1 MTKHVNFHD
10 SWRSFLSVGTKTTNS
25 SSNGSRIRIRLEN
38 KEKVVKEAT
47 EAEFDHIQRAIDEL
61 SPEDLAFHGLFGD
74 KVRLVI
80 DMPTANRDTPTG
92 QFINLWKD
100 MGYAVDWEKGT
111 ISGQKPTINTHPSA
125 VLDGALSNLVT
136 TTPKMKTFN
145 MKIGKFF
152 SKLGR
157 FYTKLKKMEE
167 EGIDSSDTRKLD
179 NYYRTKDMINMMI
192 TSETRIKDGY
202 TGFKRSEIPTQHR
215 SRRRSRWAKLGE
227 SVNYVLKWAD
237 YWGKNAGSI
246 KDSLL
251 AAMANEFAIIITRD
265 PVDVWRMSDFDD
277 IVSCHSPP
285 SRPDDHTEF
294 YKCAVAEAHGHGAV
308 AYLVRMADLLLA
320 TDVDTLDEVE
330 DQIQEGEIFGDTAR
344 PESASL
350 DISPVSRLR
359 LRQFRY
365 YDKDVKSVD
374 MGFRPKRWDEGTQ
387 LAVPEGRMYG
397 EKMAAFEERVNQ
409 WAKQTQAEQIEKAPK
424 TDSKLLLNR
433 FYIFGGSYR
442 DTGLNTM
449 IMGLFP
455 DGQET
460 EGSVKENFETEENLE
475 LDLTTDV
482 VERWQN
488 ECNAIAADW
497 NRRWFHHT
505 EVSAEVDDDYGEAYI
520 IPKAITKV
528 SWPEDE
534 WVRRPNAEVI
544 GWGLA
549 ELHEFGH
556 KWVREYAGPLYQ
568 EVTAEYGTNWGVKI
582 EVVAEHLEEFEGAHA
597 YNPEGFEEY
606 CQAVRNEVDGKNE
619 ALTEILA
626 LFFKREGYLKG
637 GELIKLGQE
646 IENGELE
653 YYNWEVEAEEG
664 DEYGTFE
671 FVLFKAHPEVW
682 YKELGATEEEA
693 TDIFISREF
702 WINLRDKMV
711 TPALKEIGG
720 SHYPT
725 MPLDMEKFGR
735 FGTEDE
741 SQQLILYFSAQDT
754 SSDEQIEALRATA
767 EMWDD
772 QEDIDRIANEVFAD
786 MLKNIKRKAEID
798 VLAGVADAPTPDDL
812 KEELIAL
819 RIEKLLKR
827 I

>member
-38 KEKVVKEAT
+38 KEKVIKEVT

-61 SPEDLAFHGLFGD
+61 SPEDLAFHDLFGD

-80 DMPTANRDTPTG
+80 DMPTMNRDTPIG

-100 MGYAVDWEKGT
+100 MGYTVDWEKGT
-111 ISGQKPTINTHPSA
+111 ISGQKPTINTNPLVVVDTVMS
-125 VLDGALSNLVT
+125 DLVT

-167 EGIDSSDTRKLD
+167 EGIDSSDDRKLD

-192 TSETRIKDGY
+192 TSRTRIGNGY
-202 TGFKRSEIPTQHR
+202 RGLKLSEISIPGED
-215 SRRRSRWAKLGE
+215 RRRRRWAKLGE
-227 SVNYVLKWAD
+227 SVDYVLKWAD

-246 KDSLL
+246 KNNLL
-251 AAMANEFAIIITRD
+251 AAMANEYAIIITRD

-277 IVSCHSPP
+277 IESCHSPP
-285 SRPDDHTEF
+285 SRPSDHTEF

-308 AYLVRMADLLLA
+308 AYLVRMDELLLE

-344 PESASL
+344 PGGAGF
-350 DISPVSRLR
+350 DISPLSRVR

-365 YDKDVKSVD
+365 YATDEVP
-374 MGFRPKRWDEGTQ
+374 GRWDEGTQ
-387 LAVPEGRMYG
+387 LAVPENRVYG
-397 EKMAAFEERVNQ
+397 EKIAGFRERVDQ
-409 WAKQTQAEQIEKAPK
+409 WTKETQKKQIEKAPK
-424 TDSKLLLNR
+424 TDSKLSLNK
-433 FYIFGGSYR
+433 FYIFGGSYS
-442 DTGLNTM
+442 DTQPSLLLM
-449 IMGLFP
+449 QLFP
-455 DGQET
+455 DGQKT
-460 EGSVKENFETEENLE
+460 EGSVKTNFETEEHLDI
-475 LDLTTDV
+475 DLTTDV

-488 ECNAIAADW
+488 ECNAIAQNW
-497 NRRWFHHT
+497 NSRWLHHT
-505 EVSAEVDDDYGEAYI
+505 EVSAEVDADYEEAYI

-544 GWGLA
+544 GWGLE
-549 ELHEFGH
+549 ELHDMGYE
-556 KWVREYAGPLYQ
+556 WVRKYAGPLYQ

-582 EVVAEHLEEFEGAHA
+582 EVVARELEEFMGPLAHA
-597 YNPEGFEEY
+597 PDGFEEY

-619 ALTEILA
+619 ALTEILS
-626 LFFKREGYLKG
+626 LFFKREGYMKG

-646 IENGELE
+646 VENGDLE

-671 FVLFKAHPEVW
+671 FVLFKAYPEVW
-682 YKELGATEEEA
+682 YKELGATDEEA

-720 SHYPT
+720 SHYPS
-725 MPLDMEKFGR
+725 MPLDMKKFGR
-735 FGTEDE
+735 FGTEGE
-741 SQQLILYFSAQDT
+741 SQQLILYFSARDT

-772 QEDIDRIANEVFAD
+772 QEEIDRIANEVFAD

-798 VLAGVADAPTPDDL
+798 VLAGVADAPSPDDL